1 MTMVIKVLKFKDKI
15 KEDNYE
21 DLSKLLYLL

>member
-1 MTMVIKVLKFKDKI
+1 MTMVLKVLKFKDKI